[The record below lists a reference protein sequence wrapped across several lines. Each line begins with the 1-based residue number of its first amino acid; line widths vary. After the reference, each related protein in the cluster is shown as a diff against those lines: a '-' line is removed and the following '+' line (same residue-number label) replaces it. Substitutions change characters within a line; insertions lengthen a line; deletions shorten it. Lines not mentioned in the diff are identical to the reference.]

1 MIEKLLKNC
10 GKPQGIGGKL
20 ILNAMNR
27 GHAPLCDWVLR
38 FRLLT
43 ENPKVPRSLM

>member
-27 GHAPLCDWVLR
+27 GHAPLCVIGYYIP
-38 FRLLT
+38 FYGQMEQT
-43 ENPKVPRSLM
+43 Y

>member
-27 GHAPLCDWVLR
+27 GHAPLCDYIP
-38 FRLLT
+38 FYGQMEQT
-43 ENPKVPRSLM
+43 Y